1 MMTDKL
7 SNAMPL
13 HNSTVYEC
21 FKAVFLNPEDV
32 ADFYYGCSDFP
43 SLGKFLKVLDKK
55 YENLKFINKLPGGE
69 LTTLLITSKQG
80 NLSVICKLKPEFIP
94 KHDLPT
100 ITTLLGYVY
109 MENLKRL
116 YPNASV
122 KTLGALRDFIWDN
135 TNCAGGAEKATE
147 LLKSWNRQLND
158 GDDYIVLRAKDVKCP
173 FITHKFCI
181 NKKDLY

>member
-1 MMTDKL
+1 MIDKL

-13 HNSTVYEC
+13 HDFTVYEC

-32 ADFYYGCSDFP
+32 ADFYYGCRDYP

-55 YENLKFINKLPGGE
+55 YENLKFINKLPGDE
-69 LTTLLITSKQG
+69 LTTLFIQSKSG
-80 NLSVICKLKPEFIP
+80 DLWVTCKLKPEFVP
-94 KHDLPT
+94 KHALPT
-100 ITTLLGYVY
+100 ITPMLGYVY
-109 MENLKRL
+109 MENLKSL

-122 KTLGALRDFIWDN
+122 ETLGALKDFIWDN
-135 TNCAGGAEKATE
+135 TCCEGGAELATE

-173 FITHKFCI
+173 FVTHKFCI